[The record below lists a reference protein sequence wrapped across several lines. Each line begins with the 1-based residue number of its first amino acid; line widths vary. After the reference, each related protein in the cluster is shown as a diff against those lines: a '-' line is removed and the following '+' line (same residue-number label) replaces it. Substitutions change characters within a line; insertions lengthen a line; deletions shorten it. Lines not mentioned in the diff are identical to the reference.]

1 MGGGR
6 EPPRRTSNA
15 QVNGDN
21 REALRQLLCDLRKD
35 AMDDDLE
42 NNDGTF
48 FPCEFCGDPYPVEYL
63 MRHQVISVLIMLE
76 DFEPET
82 SVSPMLN
89 FPPLKTAFILSF

>member
-1 MGGGR
+1 MGGRSNNGTGQH
-6 EPPRRTSNA
+6 RRNEA
-15 QVNGDN
+15 INGETN

-63 MRHQVISVLIMLE
+63 MRHQVRTNI
-76 DFEPET
+76 
-82 SVSPMLN
+82 VSKSN
-89 FPPLKTAFILSF
+89 YA